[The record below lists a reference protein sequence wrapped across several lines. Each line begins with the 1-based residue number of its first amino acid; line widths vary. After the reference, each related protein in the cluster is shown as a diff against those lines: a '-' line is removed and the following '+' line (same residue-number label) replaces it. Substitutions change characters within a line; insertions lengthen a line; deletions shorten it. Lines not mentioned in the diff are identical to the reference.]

1 MQEYGNPLQYSC
13 LENSMDRPWG
23 CEESDM
29 TEWLTST
36 QTCDQAQPIKF
47 SPNVGTGREGL
58 SSTGWQALRQ
68 TCTGSGYL
76 SGYMGKLVWKWTQ
89 DTEINGTTRLRG
101 CFHDVFR
108 VPSSRYGP
116 WISQWCTLIFFQNTV
131 WVKILLHAIESILI
145 KSLRKLR
152 IPISGIR
159 VKFSKCS

>member
-23 CEESDM
+23 REESDM
-29 TEWLTST
+29 TEWPTST
-36 QTCDQAQPIKF
+36 QTGDQAQPIKF
-47 SPNVGTGREGL
+47 FPNVGTGREGP
-58 SSTGWQALRQ
+58 SSIGWQALRQ

-101 CFHDVFR
+101 CLHDVFR

-116 WISQWCTLIFFQNTV
+116 WISQWCTLTFFQKTV
-131 WVKILLHAIESILI
+131 WVKIPFVCNWKHTYLKLKKTQLLMLYNFPS
-145 KSLRKLR
+145 
-152 IPISGIR
+152 
-159 VKFSKCS
+159 